1 MTMAGEVTKIRQ
13 QGLLTACQ
21 AAQMLGIGP
30 TTLYRL
36 EGRAY
41 DAVARS
47 GGRNI
52 RVFRLEEIESIKA
65 WLRSHTSLGK
75 QPALLSLEAV
85 ARLAGCSRQLLRT
98 RLGKELPRGHKLAA
112 GTRGRLGFSRRE
124 VTRMVKW
131 VKDRGQQVSSDRE

>member
-52 RVFRLEEIESIKA
+52 RVFSLDVIESIKA
-65 WLRSHTSLGK
+65 WLRSHTALGK
-75 QPALLSLEAV
+75 QPALLTLEAV
-85 ARLAGCSRQLLRT
+85 ARIAGCSRQLLRS
-98 RLGKELPRGHKLAA
+98 RLGKELPRGRELAA
-112 GTRGRLGFSRRE
+112 GTRGRIGFSRRE
-124 VTRMVKW
+124 VDRMVKW
-131 VKDRGQQVSSDRE
+131 VRDQREQVSIEL